1 MNGTTADTL
10 LAVVRVT
17 HAELH
22 RQVAAILSLHDSGH
36 TAEARQKLAELRRT
50 SETIVSLLDQLKR
63 VIKDN

>member
-22 RQVAAILSLHDSGH
+22 RQVAAILSLHDSGR